1 MLCSLRPLLA
11 SSIITK
17 PDLLPVGF
25 AGPRHSAGGYLPPA
39 FLVSSIAARHSKTLR
54 LRYGAIM
61 DGA

>member
-11 SSIITK
+11 WSIITK

-25 AGPRHSAGGYLPPA
+25 AGLRHSAGGFLPPA
-39 FLVSSIAARHSKTLR
+39 FFVSSIDSRHSKTLR